1 MTVRLPAG
9 LDAFTGFTDGD
20 DRTVEVAG
28 DDLRSVVAAVEA
40 ALPGVAG
47 HLVDGR
53 GALRPHLLCLADGT
67 ATRDVDAPVGDEV
80 RFLTA
85 VSGG

>member
-9 LDAFTGFTDGD
+9 LDAVTGFTDADDRVVAVEGD
-20 DRTVEVAG
+20 DIA
-28 DDLRSVVAAVEA
+28 SVVAGVEV

-53 GALRPHLLCLADGT
+53 GSLRPHLLCLADGT
-67 ATRDVDAPVGDEV
+67 ATRDLDTPVADEV